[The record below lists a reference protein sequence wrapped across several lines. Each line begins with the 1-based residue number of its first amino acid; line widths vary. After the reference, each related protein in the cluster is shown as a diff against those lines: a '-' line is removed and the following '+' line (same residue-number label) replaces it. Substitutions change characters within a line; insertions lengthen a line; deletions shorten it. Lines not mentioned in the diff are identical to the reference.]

1 MKTRETYHAILSDLV
16 QLFQAVS
23 VYPESHQLVQEPL
36 TRLHHRIQEA
46 AREPGRLVFGFLGDQ
61 VVIEEAPFLS
71 TTTGIR
77 RLGRKMKERK
87 IEKLVIDAGIE
98 AEELKRFVTL
108 VACAPPEDL
117 ERAWRHLA
125 FGRLTGAGESA
136 PADPESKEST
146 PLVLAAAAEA
156 LKGVLRSLAGGS
168 RNGSVGEGRDIVEA
182 VMKALRHEEYL
193 IERLIRLQAH
203 DDYTVTHSLNV
214 CVMVVAQAKQLGIP
228 EAAGHDVGLAALLH
242 DIGKELVPSEIL
254 NKPGKLDREEFARM
268 SLHPSLG
275 AAHLKKLSLDTDLPL
290 IVCYEHHIRYD
301 RSGYP
306 KVRYPEEVHPV
317 SFMTQIADVYDALRT
332 YRPYRRSLDQETTL
346 GILREGRGTEFHP
359 LYFDNFLQLLSLPGE
374 TGPAPALSPE

>member
-1 MKTRETYHAILSDLV
+1 MRETYHAILSDLV

-23 VYPESHQLVQEPL
+23 VYPENHQLVQEPL
-36 TRLHHRIQEA
+36 DRLR
-46 AREPGRLVFGFLGDQ
+46 RRLGETGKWQGKLTLGFLGDQ
-61 VVIEEAPFLS
+61 VVIEQVPFLS
-71 TTTGIR
+71 TTTGIQ
-77 RLGRKMKERK
+77 RLARKMKERK

-117 ERAWRHLA
+117 ERAWHHLL
-125 FGRLTGAGESA
+125 FGRLTGAEEPP
-136 PADPESKEST
+136 PADPASKEST

-156 LKGVLRSLAGGS
+156 LKGVLRSLAGDCRQGA
-168 RNGSVGEGRDIVEA
+168 VGEGRDIVVA
-182 VMKALRHEEYL
+182 VMKALRQEGYL

-228 EAAGHDVGLAALLH
+228 EAAVHDVGLAALLH
-242 DIGKELVPSEIL
+242 DIGKELVPREIL

-275 AAHLKKLSLDTDLPL
+275 AAHLKKLALDTDLPL

-301 RSGYP
+301 HSGYP
-306 KVRYPEEVHPV
+306 KVRYPEEIHPV
-317 SFMTQIADVYDALRT
+317 SLMTQIADVYDALRT
-332 YRPYRRSLDQETTL
+332 YRPYRPSLDQETTL
-346 GILREGRGTEFHP
+346 GILRQGRGTEFHP
-359 LYFDNFLQLLSLPGE
+359 LYFDNFLQMLSLPGE
-374 TGPAPALSPE
+374 TGGAPTLSP

>member
-1 MKTRETYHAILSDLV
+1 LNARETCQAILSDLV

-23 VYPESHQLVQEPL
+23 VYPESHQRVQEPL
-36 TRLHHRIQEA
+36 TRLHQRLRDA
-46 AREPGRLVFGFLGDQ
+46 ARQPGRLVFGFLGDQ
-61 VVIEEAPFLS
+61 VVIEQVPFLP
-71 TTTGIR
+71 TTTGIQ
-77 RLGRKMKERK
+77 RLCRKMKERN
-87 IEKLVIDAGIE
+87 IEKLVVDFGIE
-98 AEELKRFVTL
+98 AEELKRFVTI

-117 ERAWRHLA
+117 ERAWRHLV
-125 FGRLTGAGESA
+125 FGRFTGAEEPATADPGSGESA
-136 PADPESKEST
+136 A
-146 PLVLAAAAEA
+146 LVLGAAAGA
-156 LKGVLRSLAGGS
+156 LKEVLRSLAGES
-168 RNGSVGEGRDIVEA
+168 RRESVGEGRDIVMA

-193 IERLIRLQAH
+193 IDRLIRLQAH

-228 EAAGHDVGLAALLH
+228 EAAVHDVGLAALLH

-254 NKPGKLDREEFARM
+254 NKPGKLNQEEFARI

-275 AAHLKKLSLDTDLPL
+275 AAHLKKLALDTDLPL

-332 YRPYRRSLDQETTL
+332 YRPYRPGLDQETTL

-359 LYFDNFLQLLSLPGE
+359 QYFDNFLQLLPVPGK
-374 TGPAPALSPE
+374 TGAAPPHST